1 MTLQVL
7 PLLALGWSP
16 IAVPPPAAAVTRG
29 GLLIGASAAGASSGQ
44 MVDGARIGPPPDMP
58 SMLLNQRIVYLGLPL
73 SAQVTELII
82 GQLLYLQYDSSEK
95 PITMYINSPGTTLEV
110 PTETPQLHAPAHCG
124 SLPRPHLRTHLRVL
138 PPRLSP
144 PPASQRL
151 SHPSPLSRRTTA
163 PRPRPRP
170 LALVQDGRPV
180 GFETEAFAIADT
192 MGRVLH
198 KPRAH
203 CCECERRLFTALG
216 VNTGT

>member
-1 MTLQVL
+1 MLVMHIKMSSVL
-7 PLLALGWSP
+7 
-16 IAVPPPAAAVTRG
+16 
-29 GLLIGASAAGASSGQ
+29 
-44 MVDGARIGPPPDMP
+44 
-58 SMLLNQRIVYLGLPL
+58 LPL

-124 SLPRPHLRTHLRVL
+124 SLPRPPLH
-138 PPRLSP
+138 P
-144 PPASQRL
+144 PPGAAASPLAPASL
-151 SHPSPLSRRTTA
+151 SAALTPLSPLSRRTTT

-170 LALVQDGRPV
+170 LALALVQDGRPV

-203 CCECERRLFTALG
+203 CCECERRLFTALR